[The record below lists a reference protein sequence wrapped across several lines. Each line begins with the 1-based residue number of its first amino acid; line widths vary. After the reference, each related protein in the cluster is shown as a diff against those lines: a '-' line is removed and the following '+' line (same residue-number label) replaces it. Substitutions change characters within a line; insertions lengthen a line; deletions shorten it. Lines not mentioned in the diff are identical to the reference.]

1 MTVASRPPARDGTAA
16 APHPQPAEA
25 SGLRA
30 PATDDVRGA
39 FLHLAERFQPEE
51 ARDLDAKWVVELV
64 DHRAAATTFHVRA
77 GRVLVSPGTTPR
89 PDARLRTDAAT
100 WLDLVAGRQDG
111 VAAFLAGRLEVSGD
125 LNLAARFETMFAPG
139 PEATRLL
146 RTVETPV
153 RGLRLESLVA
163 GHGPPVL
170 LLHGLGANKTSFLP
184 LVDGL
189 ADDHEVHALDLPG
202 FGKSAKPLPTG
213 RRYTMSWMADVVHGY
228 LVRNRIRDVHVVGNS
243 MGGRIAIELAL
254 RHPEVVRSV
263 VGLGTAVAFD
273 EYQRFGPLLRFT
285 RPHWIGAAPVPVRRA
300 WVEAGIRELFCDP
313 TGVPA
318 PNFRA
323 AADDT
328 MRYLGDPGYRLAL
341 LACARH
347 LGAERSG
354 GRHCYWDRL
363 ATLQAPSYWVFGS
376 QDRLVSRRYAARV
389 ADRLPAATVDV
400 WEDVGH
406 VPQFEVPDRAV
417 AAVRDWV
424 ATIEAAERP
433 RSA

>member
-1 MTVASRPPARDGTAA
+1 MTVAPRPPAPDGGTSNPVAG
-16 APHPQPAEA
+16 A
-25 SGLRA
+25 SPLGLRA

-51 ARDLDAKWVVELV
+51 ARNLDAKWVIELV
-64 DHRAAATTFHVRA
+64 DHPAAATTFHVRS
-77 GRVLVSPGTTPR
+77 GRILVSPGAAATPV
-89 PDARLRTDAAT
+89 ARLRTDAAT

-111 VAAFLAGRLEVSGD
+111 VAAFLGGRLEIAGD

-146 RTVETPV
+146 RTVETSV
-153 RGLRLESLVA
+153 KGVRLESLVA
-163 GHGPPVL
+163 GHGDPVL
-170 LLHGLGANKTSFLP
+170 LLHGLGANKVSFLP
-184 LVDGL
+184 LLDGL
-189 ADDHEVHALDLPG
+189 AHDHEVHALDLPG

-213 RRYTMSWMADVVHGY
+213 RRYTMAWMADVVHGY

-254 RHPEVVRSV
+254 RHPEAVRSV
-263 VGLGTAVAFD
+263 VGLGAAVAFD

-285 RPHWIGAAPVPVRRA
+285 RPHWVGAAPVPVPRQ

-313 TGVPA
+313 ARIPA
-318 PNFRA
+318 ANFRA

-347 LGAERSG
+347 LGAEKAG
-354 GRHCYWDRL
+354 GRRSYWTRL
-363 ATLQAPSYWVFGS
+363 ATLRTPSYWVFGS
-376 QDRLVSRRYAARV
+376 KDRLVRQRYAARV

-406 VPQFEVPDRAV
+406 VPQFEVPERAIT
-417 AAVRDWV
+417 AVRDWI
-424 ATIEAAERP
+424 AGFGAPEHARP
-433 RSA
+433 A